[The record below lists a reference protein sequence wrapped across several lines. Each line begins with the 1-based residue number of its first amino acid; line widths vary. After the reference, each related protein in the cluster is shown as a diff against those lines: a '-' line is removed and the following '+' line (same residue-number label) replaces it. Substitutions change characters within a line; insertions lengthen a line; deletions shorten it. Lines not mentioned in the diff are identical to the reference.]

1 MSTSTGTRPDAGQ
14 PRSLKVRRLGIVEY
28 KDAWRT
34 MRAFTDGRAGET
46 PDELWFLQHPAVFT
60 LGQAGRR
67 GHVLSAGRIPVI
79 ASDRGGQVTYH
90 APGQLVTYILVDL
103 KRARIGVKRLVD
115 TIEQAVIDLLKSA
128 DLAAARRAGAP
139 GVYVNGEKIAALGL
153 RVRNGCSYHGLAL
166 NVDLDLEPF
175 ARIDPCGMP
184 GLKVTSL
191 RQLAVSWSIEQTEDR
206 LLSILARLLGF
217 VPQAIVEE
225 PGGDPDDTPVIE
237 GPTEGHSRELKAGV
251 VR

>member
-1 MSTSTGTRPDAGQ
+1 MSTSKGTRSNAGQ
-14 PRSLKVRRLGIVEY
+14 PRFLKVRRLGIVEY
-28 KDAWRT
+28 EDAWRT
-34 MRAFTDGRAGET
+34 MRAITDGRDGHT

-67 GHVLSAGRIPVI
+67 EHVLSAGQIPVV

-90 APGQLVTYILVDL
+90 APGQLVTYILLDL
-103 KRARIGVKRLVD
+103 KRARLGVKRLVG

-128 DLAAARRAGAP
+128 GLPAARRAGAP

-175 ARIDPCGMP
+175 ARINPCGIP

-191 RQLAVSWSIEQTEDR
+191 RQHAVSWSIVQTEDR
-206 LLSILARLLGF
+206 LLSILARLLEF
-217 VPQAIVEE
+217 DPLSIVEK
-225 PGGDPDDTPVIE
+225 PGGVPDDTPAI
-237 GPTEGHSRELKAGV
+237 GDSTEENSRELKAGV